1 MTEHRTPARRRLIL
15 HRAGGPD
22 SGALSLFVAIS
33 AAALVVLV
41 AIVLDLGG
49 RLRAVERADARAQ
62 EAARAAG
69 QQLDLDA
76 VLQGRGY
83 RVVSE
88 QAAAD
93 AADAYL
99 SAYHLTGRTRLLD
112 DGRTVEVRT
121 TGTYTTALL
130 GLVIPKFTHLDVH
143 GYGRATLVHGIT
155 EAENG

>member
-1 MTEHRTPARRRLIL
+1 MTEDRRPARRRWAQ
-15 HRAGGPD
+15 RGAGADG
-22 SGALSLFVAIS
+22 GALSLYVAVC
-33 AAALVVLV
+33 AAALVILV
-41 AIVLDLGG
+41 GIVLDLGG

-62 EAARAAG
+62 EAARVAS

-76 VLQGRGY
+76 LLQGKGY
-83 RVVSE
+83 RIAGQ

-99 SAYHLTGRTRLLD
+99 RSYNLTGQTRLVD
-112 DGRTVEVRT
+112 DHTVEVRA

-130 GLVIPKFTHLDVH
+130 GAVLPDFTHLQVH
-143 GYGRATLVHGIT
+143 GYGKATLVHGIT